1 MSLYYFDHA
10 ASAPRRD
17 EVLAA
22 MTPYLQGVVGNPSGT
37 HRAARASRRAIEE
50 AREEIATFV
59 GVAPGGV
66 IFTAGGT
73 ESCHLAVTGVVRRFR
88 RVVGPAEIVISPVEH
103 HAVLET
109 AETMARDHDDVV
121 LHQLRV
127 DGDGV
132 VALDSLDAVL
142 NERTALVSVM
152 VANNETGV
160 EQPVRA
166 VGDAVRSRAPQA
178 VSHTDAVAAA
188 PWLDLADVTA
198 SSDLVSICAH
208 KMGGPV
214 NAGALLVRRSVQF
227 DPVVAGGGQE
237 RGYRGGT
244 VDVAA
249 AVGLAAAVRLC
260 ASERVALVAATRV
273 RQRTLESALRA
284 VPGLLVTAPSARRL
298 PGHVHVTVEGVASD
312 EMLFLLDQEN
322 VCASAASSC
331 SSGAGVASHV
341 LAAMG
346 VPAGRARGA
355 VRFTMGPETTD
366 DDVTALIAIFSS
378 VVAKLRAN
386 P

>member
-1 MSLYYFDHA
+1 
-10 ASAPRRD
+10 
-17 EVLAA
+17 
-22 MTPYLQGVVGNPSGT
+22 
-37 HRAARASRRAIEE
+37 
-50 AREEIATFV
+50 
-59 GVAPGGV
+59 
-66 IFTAGGT
+66 
-73 ESCHLAVTGVVRRFR
+73 
-88 RVVGPAEIVISPVEH
+88 
-103 HAVLET
+103 
-109 AETMARDHDDVV
+109 
-121 LHQLRV
+121 
-127 DGDGV
+127 
-132 VALDSLDAVL
+132 
-142 NERTALVSVM
+142 
-152 VANNETGV
+152 
-160 EQPVRA
+160 
-166 VGDAVRSRAPQA
+166 
-178 VSHTDAVAAA
+178 
-188 PWLDLADVTA
+188 
-198 SSDLVSICAH
+198 
-208 KMGGPV
+208 V

-312 EMLFLLDQEN
+312 EMLFLLDQAN